1 MLKTIIVKS
10 VRKDRKGFCSTGD
23 KWYNGTS
30 EFEVG
35 RGDEV
40 EVEVNSSGILQ
51 SAKVMKRATPYK
63 KFNKS
68 FNSNKPDEKIK
79 LGSVCLSYAKDL
91 VVAGK
96 INLSEVEKTTKD
108 FYGYI
113 MELSK

>member
-1 MLKTIIVKS
+1 MGKEKIMIKS
-10 VRKDRKGFCSTGD
+10 VRKDRRGFSDQKD

-30 EFEVG
+30 EFDVG

-40 EVEVNSSGILQ
+40 EVEVNSGGILQ
-51 SAKVMKRATPYK
+51 NAKVIKKATPYK
-63 KFNKS
+63 KN

-96 INLSEVEKTTKD
+96 LDLNEVEKTTKD

-113 MELSK
+113 MGVAK